1 MQRKELERVVVITAF
16 PDFVKD
22 KIEQMKC
29 RMNGVLSVTYLEDKQ
44 FQKDLLPDV
53 QHTLF
58 FADSRE
64 TEDIL
69 QKVHAYVVGYE
80 HERNQGVPLSAT
92 EYVFSDIEDLSADDI
107 FYVWNRVTGQPCDVL
122 ETEHLLVRETTVED
136 VDTFYE
142 LYRDSEITEYMEPLF
157 LDPEEERAYQAM
169 YIRNIY
175 GLYGYGVW
183 TVIEKESGGIV
194 GRAGVAPREGCE
206 EPELGFVIGR
216 YEHERNQGVPLS
228 ATEYVFS
235 DIEDLS
241 ADDIFYVW
249 NRVTGQPC
257 DVLET
262 EHLLVRETTVEDVD
276 TFYELYRDSEITEY
290 MEPLFL
296 DPEEERAYQAMYIR
310 NIYGLYGYGVW
321 TVIEKESGGI
331 VGRAGVA
338 PREGC
343 EEPELGF
350 VIGRE
355 WQRKGYAYEVCKAI
369 LDYVK
374 TAFSIDRVI
383 AVVHQDNQASIGL
396 CEKLGFAMEDR
407 VLQEN
412 HITFLKD
419 L

>member
-216 YEHERNQGVPLS
+216 
-228 ATEYVFS
+228 
-235 DIEDLS
+235 
-241 ADDIFYVW
+241 
-249 NRVTGQPC
+249 
-257 DVLET
+257 
-262 EHLLVRETTVEDVD
+262 
-276 TFYELYRDSEITEY
+276 
-290 MEPLFL
+290 
-296 DPEEERAYQAMYIR
+296 
-310 NIYGLYGYGVW
+310 
-321 TVIEKESGGI
+321 
-331 VGRAGVA
+331 
-338 PREGC
+338 
-343 EEPELGF
+343 
-350 VIGRE
+350 E

-369 LDYVK
+369 LDYMK

-412 HITFLKD
+412 HVTFLKD